1 MNIVKTAASAAALCL
16 LLGVPASYAADTAA
30 PASVTSCVDM
40 AKKVKEAINANQQ
53 SPNLHEAQTLS
64 SAAREFCSNAR
75 YAEGVSRY
83 SKALQLLGA
92 G

>member
-16 LLGVPASYAADTAA
+16 LFGATASYAADASA
-30 PASVTSCVDM
+30 PASVNSCVDM

-64 SAAREFCSNAR
+64 NAAREFCSNAR
-75 YAEGVSRY
+75 SAEGINRY